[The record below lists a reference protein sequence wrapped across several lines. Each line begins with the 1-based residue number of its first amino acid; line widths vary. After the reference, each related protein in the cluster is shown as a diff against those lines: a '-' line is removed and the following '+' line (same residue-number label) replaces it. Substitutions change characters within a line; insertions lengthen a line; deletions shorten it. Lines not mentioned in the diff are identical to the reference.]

1 MGAVQLHCSSAGAG
15 GVLSWMDDSAA
26 ACLESYAAD
35 RAALLQYVL
44 ESPAV
49 AGRVLWPSADRNA
62 LDAVQILGHPIDLNK
77 VDVRDVYVLLCKDL
91 AIFLADISRSA
102 HQESPF
108 VSGAGCAASGRRT
121 PSST

>member
-1 MGAVQLHCSSAGAG
+1 
-15 GVLSWMDDSAA
+15 MDDSAA